1 MDIMPGRIERL
12 EVCGQI
18 SNPFLVSSE
27 LDHGFCAPIDNQGLY
42 FVSKYLTNFLNL
54 EIYTIA
60 ISILSIPLI
69 SSIILALY
77 YKWSRSSLALVLIII
92 AAADIFFS
100 RLFLLI
106 EWAFPFWACITISLI
121 LYNFYIKRKY
131 PGILLL
137 FFLGLLVS
145 FLDWFRPSAGFFGQL
160 TFITILYLYS
170 FQFSWKVIL
179 KNLVSFY
186 IGFLIASIVVDM
198 IDNKILNQAK
208 LLGFD
213 WVHMNHLTWHMI
225 LIGFGY
231 VKSNLGLIFADMSG
245 IQYIT
250 KYTDMSG
257 IQHIVK
263 YNGDV
268 YVDGYSRKYEELARL
283 ATLDIIYNYPMLV
296 LETFCQKLIKITIHI
311 FSFIFLFIICNFRN
325 DNLKN
330 LFLSLIKIKE
340 IRFSRFLI
348 PIVLI
353 YIASIPGILVVPSR
367 YYITGA
373 LSILLLFCV
382 HLILNKELYFD
393 NCRQV
398 KNNKEKSN
406 S

>member
-1 MDIMPGRIERL
+1 MYINIDRISRL
-12 EVCGQI
+12 EDCDQI
-18 SNPFLVSSE
+18 SNSFLVSSE
-27 LDHGFCAPIDNQGLY
+27 LEYGFCAPVSNQGLY

-54 EIYTIA
+54 EIYIIA
-60 ISILSIPLI
+60 FSILVIPLI

-77 YKWSRSSLALVLIII
+77 YKWSRSSLALVLIVI

-145 FLDWFRPSAGFFGQL
+145 FSDWFRPSAGFFGQL

-170 FQFSWKVIL
+170 FQFPWKVIL

-186 IGFLIASIVVDM
+186 IGFLIASIVVAM
-198 IDNKILNQAK
+198 IDNEILNQAE

-213 WVHMNHLTWHMI
+213 WVHMNHLFWHMI
-225 LIGFGY
+225 LIGFGA
-231 VKSNLGLIFADMSG
+231 VKNNLGLIITDASG
-245 IQYIT
+245 VQYI
-250 KYTDMSG
+250 
-257 IQHIVK
+257 QK
-263 YNGDV
+263 YNGGI
-268 YVDGYSRKYEELARL
+268 YVDGFSKKYEELARL
-283 ATLDIIYNYPMLV
+283 ATLDIIYSYPMLV
-296 LETFCQKLIKITIHI
+296 FENFYQKLIKVTIHI
-311 FSFIFLFIICNFRN
+311 FSFIFLFVICNFRN
-325 DNLKN
+325 DNLRN

-348 PIVLI
+348 PIILI
-353 YIASIPGILVVPSR
+353 YIASIPGILVLPSR

-382 HLILNKELYFD
+382 HLILNKELYFGD
-393 NCRQV
+393 GRQV
-398 KNNKEKSN
+398 INNKEKSN